1 MRLNY
6 LFQLVTNKYVILII
20 ISIQNLNIGY
30 FKDRKIDLM
39 KGLLIGIENFKK
51 LIDKNVYYVDKSKLI
66 EDLINEEVI
75 LYTRPRRFGK
85 TLNMSMLYYF
95 FSIKQKENAY
105 LFDNLEISKNI
116 EVMKHQNQY
125 PVIFITLKDMKS
137 KRFNDQIAI
146 FSKIVRNL
154 INDNLEL
161 LNSDYLE
168 EIDKDNLVKYQK
180 ETKNEIDLQDALNFI
195 SKCLKKHYHQNV
207 IILIDEYD
215 VPLQSAYINGY
226 YDEMV
231 EFLRNIFS
239 TALKT
244 NDSLERGVLTG
255 CLQIAKE
262 SIFTGLNNFSVR
274 SILNQYSSDCF
285 GFEQNEIDELLKY
298 YDLYDKKGYIKE
310 WYDGYRFYD
319 KEIYNP
325 WSTLLYVKEL
335 LGDRN
340 IAAIPFWANTS
351 SNDIVYKYIIE
362 GNQKLKDEFDLLI
375 NGESIE
381 KIIKPELTYRE
392 MDDINNIYSFLL
404 FTGYLKII
412 KYVDINCY
420 RLMIPNKEIK
430 LIYTNVFQEWANKI
444 QENYGQ
450 KLIDALLD
458 KDENKANEIL
468 NYILLQ
474 SMSYHDGKESFYH
487 GFILGLL
494 NNNNLFSNIESGDG
508 RSDIKYLPVNKEKR
522 GFILELKIC
531 KNKDLYDT
539 AIEACNQIIEKRYLE
554 SDKGRG
560 YLNMLGYGIAFD
572 KKRAFI
578 KMLKV
583 S

>member
-20 ISIQNLNIGY
+20 ISIQNLNIRY

-39 KGLLIGIENFKK
+39 KGLSIGIENFKK

-310 WYDGYRFYD
+310 WYDGYCFYD

-351 SNDIVYKYIIE
+351 SNDIVYKYVIE

-578 KMLKV
+578 KMLKA

>member
-1 MRLNY
+1 
-6 LFQLVTNKYVILII
+6 
-20 ISIQNLNIGY
+20 
-30 FKDRKIDLM
+30 M
-39 KGLLIGIENFKK
+39 KGLPIGIENFKK

-310 WYDGYRFYD
+310 WYDGYCFYD

-522 GFILELKIC
+522 GFILELKIV
-531 KNKDLYDT
+531 KDKDLYDT
-539 AIEACNQIIEKRYLE
+539 AVEGCNQIIEKRYLE
-554 SDKGRG
+554 GEKIRG
-560 YLNMLGYGIAFD
+560 YQDVVGYGIAFD
-572 KKRAFI
+572 KKRCFI
-578 KMLKV
+578 KMLKE
-583 S
+583 

>member
-1 MRLNY
+1 
-6 LFQLVTNKYVILII
+6 
-20 ISIQNLNIGY
+20 
-30 FKDRKIDLM
+30 M
-39 KGLLIGIENFKK
+39 KGLPIGIENFKK

-310 WYDGYRFYD
+310 WYDGYCFYD

-444 QENYGQ
+444 QENHGQ

-522 GFILELKIC
+522 GFILELKIV
-531 KNKDLYDT
+531 KDKDLYDT
-539 AIEACNQIIEKRYLE
+539 AVEGCNQIIEKRYLE
-554 SDKGRG
+554 GEKIRG
-560 YLNMLGYGIAFD
+560 YQDVVGYGIAFD
-572 KKRAFI
+572 KKRCFI
-578 KMLKV
+578 KMVKE
-583 S
+583 

>member
-1 MRLNY
+1 
-6 LFQLVTNKYVILII
+6 
-20 ISIQNLNIGY
+20 
-30 FKDRKIDLM
+30 M
-39 KGLLIGIENFKK
+39 KGLPIGIENFKK

-262 SIFTGLNNFSVR
+262 SIFTRLNNFSVR

-310 WYDGYRFYD
+310 WYDGYCFYD

-572 KKRAFI
+572 KKRCFI
-578 KMLKV
+578 KMLKE
-583 S
+583 

>member
-1 MRLNY
+1 
-6 LFQLVTNKYVILII
+6 
-20 ISIQNLNIGY
+20 
-30 FKDRKIDLM
+30 M
-39 KGLLIGIENFKK
+39 KGLPIGIENFKK

-310 WYDGYRFYD
+310 WYDGYCFYD

-572 KKRAFI
+572 KKRCFI
-578 KMLKV
+578 KMVKE
-583 S
+583 

>member
-39 KGLLIGIENFKK
+39 KGLSIGIENFKK

-85 TLNMSMLYYF
+85 TLNMSMIYYF

-298 YDLYDKKGYIKE
+298 YGLYDKKGYIKE

-351 SNDIVYKYIIE
+351 SNDIVYKYVIE

-572 KKRAFI
+572 KKRCFI
-578 KMLKV
+578 KMVKE
-583 S
+583 

>member
-39 KGLLIGIENFKK
+39 KGLSIGIENFKK

-310 WYDGYRFYD
+310 WYDGYCFYD

-522 GFILELKIC
+522 GFILELKIV
-531 KNKDLYDT
+531 KDKDLYDT
-539 AIEACNQIIEKRYLE
+539 AVEGCNQIIEKRYLE
-554 SDKGRG
+554 GEKIRG
-560 YLNMLGYGIAFD
+560 YQDVVGYGIAFD
-572 KKRAFI
+572 KKRCFI
-578 KMLKV
+578 KMLKE
-583 S
+583 

>member
-1 MRLNY
+1 
-6 LFQLVTNKYVILII
+6 
-20 ISIQNLNIGY
+20 
-30 FKDRKIDLM
+30 M
-39 KGLLIGIENFKK
+39 KGLPIGIENFKK

-310 WYDGYRFYD
+310 WYDGYCFYD

-340 IAAIPFWANTS
+340 IAAIPFWANTN

-578 KMLKV
+578 KMLKA

>member
-1 MRLNY
+1 
-6 LFQLVTNKYVILII
+6 
-20 ISIQNLNIGY
+20 
-30 FKDRKIDLM
+30 M

>member
-1 MRLNY
+1 
-6 LFQLVTNKYVILII
+6 
-20 ISIQNLNIGY
+20 
-30 FKDRKIDLM
+30 M
-39 KGLLIGIENFKK
+39 KGLPIGIENFKK

-310 WYDGYRFYD
+310 WYDGYCFYD

-572 KKRAFI
+572 KKSCFI
-578 KMLKV
+578 KMLKE
-583 S
+583 

>member
-1 MRLNY
+1 
-6 LFQLVTNKYVILII
+6 
-20 ISIQNLNIGY
+20 
-30 FKDRKIDLM
+30 M
-39 KGLLIGIENFKK
+39 KGLPIGIENFKK

-310 WYDGYRFYD
+310 WYDGYCFYD

-572 KKRAFI
+572 KKRCFI
-578 KMLKV
+578 KMLKE
-583 S
+583 

>member
-1 MRLNY
+1 
-6 LFQLVTNKYVILII
+6 
-20 ISIQNLNIGY
+20 
-30 FKDRKIDLM
+30 M
-39 KGLLIGIENFKK
+39 KGLPIGIENFKK

-310 WYDGYRFYD
+310 WYDGYCFYD

-340 IAAIPFWANTS
+340 IAAIPFWANTI

-578 KMLKV
+578 KMLKA

>member
-1 MRLNY
+1 
-6 LFQLVTNKYVILII
+6 
-20 ISIQNLNIGY
+20 
-30 FKDRKIDLM
+30 M
-39 KGLLIGIENFKK
+39 KGLPIGIENFKK

-85 TLNMSMLYYF
+85 TLNMSMIYYF

-310 WYDGYRFYD
+310 WYDGYCFYD

-572 KKRAFI
+572 KKRCFI
-578 KMLKV
+578 KMVKE
-583 S
+583 

>member
-39 KGLLIGIENFKK
+39 KGLSIGIENFKK

-310 WYDGYRFYD
+310 WYDGYCFYD

-560 YLNMLGYGIAFD
+560 YLNMLGYGITFD
-572 KKRAFI
+572 KKRCFI
-578 KMLKV
+578 KMVKE
-583 S
+583 

>member
-1 MRLNY
+1 M
-6 LFQLVTNKYVILII
+6 
-20 ISIQNLNIGY
+20 
-30 FKDRKIDLM
+30 
-39 KGLLIGIENFKK
+39 
-51 LIDKNVYYVDKSKLI
+51 
-66 EDLINEEVI
+66 
-75 LYTRPRRFGK
+75 
-85 TLNMSMLYYF
+85 
-95 FSIKQKENAY
+95 
-105 LFDNLEISKNI
+105 
-116 EVMKHQNQY
+116 
-125 PVIFITLKDMKS
+125 
-137 KRFNDQIAI
+137 
-146 FSKIVRNL
+146 
-154 INDNLEL
+154 
-161 LNSDYLE
+161 
-168 EIDKDNLVKYQK
+168 
-180 ETKNEIDLQDALNFI
+180 NFI

-310 WYDGYRFYD
+310 WYDGYCFYD

-572 KKRAFI
+572 KKRCFI
-578 KMLKV
+578 KMLKE
-583 S
+583 

>member
-1 MRLNY
+1 
-6 LFQLVTNKYVILII
+6 
-20 ISIQNLNIGY
+20 
-30 FKDRKIDLM
+30 M
-39 KGLLIGIENFKK
+39 KGLPIGIENFKK

-105 LFDNLEISKNI
+105 LFDDLEISKNI
-116 EVMKHQNQY
+116 EVMRYQNQY

-161 LNSDYLE
+161 LNSDNLE
-168 EIDKDNLVKYQK
+168 EIDKENLVKYQK

-231 EFLRNIFS
+231 EFLRNVFS

-244 NDSLERGVLTG
+244 NDALEKGVLTG

-274 SILNQYSSDCF
+274 SILNQYASDCF
-285 GFEQNEIDELLKY
+285 GFEQDEIDELLKY
-298 YDLYDKKGYIKE
+298 YDLYNKKDYINK
-310 WYDGYRFYD
+310 WYDGYCFYD

-351 SNDIVYKYIIE
+351 SNDIVYKYIVE

-392 MDDINNIYSFLL
+392 MEDINNIYSFLL

-412 KYVDINCY
+412 EYVDINCY

-430 LIYTNVFQEWANKI
+430 LIYTNIFQEWANKI

-450 KLIDALLD
+450 KLINALLD
-458 KDENKANEIL
+458 KDEDKANELL

-522 GFILELKIC
+522 GFILELKVC

-554 SDKGRG
+554 SDKARG
-560 YLNMLGYGIAFD
+560 YINMLGYGIAFD

-578 KMLKV
+578 KMFIT

>member
-1 MRLNY
+1 
-6 LFQLVTNKYVILII
+6 
-20 ISIQNLNIGY
+20 
-30 FKDRKIDLM
+30 M
-39 KGLLIGIENFKK
+39 KGLPIGIENFKK

-310 WYDGYRFYD
+310 WYDGYCFYD

-578 KMLKV
+578 KMLKA

>member
-20 ISIQNLNIGY
+20 ISIQNLNIRY

-39 KGLLIGIENFKK
+39 KGLSIGIENFKK

-310 WYDGYRFYD
+310 WYDGYCFYD

-522 GFILELKIC
+522 GFILELKIV
-531 KNKDLYDT
+531 KDKDLYDT
-539 AIEACNQIIEKRYLE
+539 AVEGCNQIIEKRYLE
-554 SDKGRG
+554 GEKIRG
-560 YLNMLGYGIAFD
+560 YQDVVGYGIAFD
-572 KKRAFI
+572 KKRCFI
-578 KMLKV
+578 KMLKE
-583 S
+583 

>member
-1 MRLNY
+1 
-6 LFQLVTNKYVILII
+6 
-20 ISIQNLNIGY
+20 
-30 FKDRKIDLM
+30 M
-39 KGLLIGIENFKK
+39 KGLPIGIENFKK

-310 WYDGYRFYD
+310 WYDGYCFYD

-522 GFILELKIC
+522 GFILELKIV
-531 KNKDLYDT
+531 KDKDLYDT
-539 AIEACNQIIEKRYLE
+539 AVEGCNQIIEKRYLE
-554 SDKGRG
+554 GEKIRG
-560 YLNMLGYGIAFD
+560 YQDVVGYGIAFD
-572 KKRAFI
+572 KKRCFI
-578 KMLKV
+578 KMVKE
-583 S
+583 